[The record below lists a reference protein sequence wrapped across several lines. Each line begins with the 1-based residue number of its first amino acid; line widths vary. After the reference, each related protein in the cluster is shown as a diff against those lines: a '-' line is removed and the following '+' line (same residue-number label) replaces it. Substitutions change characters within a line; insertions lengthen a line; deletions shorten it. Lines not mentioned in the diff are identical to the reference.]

1 MFIIKEYAKSTLR
14 YKNTFNFNIF
24 KKYEEMYLFV
34 RNSLDFIHD
43 YFDYSLPLFSDLIVP
58 RIRLHKNF
66 TPFNVEDSNKDEGL
80 MNQLG

>member
-1 MFIIKEYAKSTLR
+1 
-14 YKNTFNFNIF
+14 
-24 KKYEEMYLFV
+24 MYLFV

-43 YFDYSLPLFSDLIVP
+43 YFDYSQFFSDLIVP

-66 TPFNVEDSNKDEGL
+66 TPFDVEDSNKDEGL

>member
-1 MFIIKEYAKSTLR
+1 
-14 YKNTFNFNIF
+14 
-24 KKYEEMYLFV
+24 MYLFV

-66 TPFNVEDSNKDEGL
+66 TPFDVEDSNKDEGL